1 MENSSY
7 IVVPRYVDLNG
18 VMRAARHS
26 YWQSKTLIKY
36 SEEQYSPVSPTSTGT
51 LQLGAPSLYK
61 SHEESGKETSGLVAD
76 NSEGEITETL
86 NWSRQ
91 GSQPMEAFKKSV
103 TASVPGLRGNLK
115 ANITRELPGF
125 WLYCTSID
133 PRIIC
138 KRVEQMKKTYP
149 KYDYM
154 TQIDKPAAFAKQLGH
169 DFGEQ
174 VEPSKYLKCDSPAW
188 HMIASAANRQLGQTN
203 DYCIFVDHGPVVYL
217 EEEKQSEFIYY
228 AVKRLRGI
236 TGCPSEEEATIALFL
251 KDPKYEVQQEYR
263 FVVRVPFHSPSKDS
277 FRFNVSEELKKF
289 MSPISYYASRALLK
303 KMAMN
308 PQDSLCPR
316 SGIS

>member
-1 MENSSY
+1 MENFSY
-7 IVVPRYVDLNG
+7 RVVPRYVNLNG
-18 VMRAARHS
+18 IMRAARHS

-61 SHEESGKETSGLVAD
+61 SHEECGKETSGLVAD

-91 GSQPMEAFKKSV
+91 GSQHMEAFKKSV
-103 TASVPGLRGNLK
+103 TASVPGSRGNIK
-115 ANITRELPGF
+115 VNITRELPGF

-133 PRIIC
+133 PRIIR
-138 KRVEQMKKTYP
+138 KRVEQMKKTCP

-174 VEPSKYLKCDSPAW
+174 VEPSKHLKCDFPTW
-188 HMIASAANRQLGQTN
+188 YTITSAADRQHRQTN
-203 DYCIFVDHGPVVYL
+203 DYYIFVDHGPVVYL
-217 EEEKQSEFIYY
+217 EEEKQSQFINR
-228 AVKRLRGI
+228 AVERVQGI
-236 TGCPSEEEATIALFL
+236 TDCPSEEEATIALFL
-251 KDPKYEVQQEYR
+251 KDPKYQVQQEYR

-277 FRFNVSEELKKF
+277 FRFSVSEELKKF
-289 MSPISYYASRALLK
+289 MSPISYYASRALLRK
-303 KMAMN
+303 W
-308 PQDSLCPR
+308 Q
-316 SGIS
+316 

>member
-18 VMRAARHS
+18 IMREAHHS

-61 SHEESGKETSGLVAD
+61 SYEECDKETSGLVAD

-86 NWSRQ
+86 
-91 GSQPMEAFKKSV
+91 K
-103 TASVPGLRGNLK
+103 LRDNLQ
-115 ANITRELPGF
+115 ANITWELPGF
-125 WLYCTSID
+125 WLYCTSVD
-133 PRIIC
+133 PRIIR
-138 KRVEQMKKTYP
+138 KRVEQMKKTCP

-174 VEPSKYLKCDSPAW
+174 VEPSKHLKCDSPDRY
-188 HMIASAANRQLGQTN
+188 MITSAADRQLRQTN
-203 DYCIFVDHGPVVYL
+203 DYYIFVDHGPVVYL
-217 EEEKQSEFIYY
+217 EQEKQSQFINR
-228 AVKRLRGI
+228 AVERVQRI
-236 TGCPSEEEATIALFL
+236 TGCPSEEKTTIALFL
-251 KDPKYEVQQEYR
+251 KDPKYQVQQEYR

-277 FRFNVSEELKKF
+277 FRFSVSEELKKF
-289 MSPISYYASRALLK
+289 MSPISYHASRALLRK
-303 KMAMN
+303 W
-308 PQDSLCPR
+308 Q
-316 SGIS
+316 